1 MNKALLKASGIV
13 AIICASF
20 YTFVFVLAHVV
31 IPYEYLA
38 NDMRDYAILILFAI
52 FALTSLFG
60 GFLFLHYKDLS
71 DEELKNKRNVI
82 LYWSIIL
89 LITSSISGLIGFVVY
104 CFSVDDLHFGTKIS
118 YIEELKA
125 LEKLKDKGYITE
137 DEFTRK
143 KKKILDI

>member
-1 MNKALLKASGIV
+1 MNKVLLKVSGIV
-13 AIICASF
+13 SIIYASF

-31 IPYEYLA
+31 IPFEYLA
-38 NDMRDYAILILFAI
+38 RDMRDYVILII
-52 FALTSLFG
+52 FALFALISLFG

-71 DEELKNKRNVI
+71 EEELKDKRNPI
-82 LYWSIIL
+82 LYWSITL
-89 LITSSISGLIGFVVY
+89 LVTSSIAGLIGFIVY
-104 CFSVDDLHFGTKIS
+104 CISGENINFNSKIS

-125 LEKLKDKGYITE
+125 LEKLKNNGYITE

>member
-1 MNKALLKASGIV
+1 MNRALLKASGIV
-13 AIICASF
+13 SIICASF

-71 DEELKNKRNVI
+71 DEELKNKRNAI

-89 LITSSISGLIGFVVY
+89 LITSSIAGLIGFVVY
-104 CFSVDDLHFGTKIS
+104 CFSTDDLHFGTKIS